1 MNNKSGRVFGASLKP
16 AWSVEQINEF
26 LIKTKGDII
35 VFVINHDKDEVEA
48 HTHIY
53 LEYSTPRKIS
63 TVANLLEVEGNFI
76 EVIRN
81 KKGYLRYLTH
91 MDEIDKHEYND
102 SEVLTNSEIGYTTL
116 IMGNS
121 LSDKEIADYIM
132 QGRGFELLGVVSSSK
147 LRTIQGF
154 LHFDN
159 SNAQQE
165 VSRQLKA
172 ENDVIKSQ
180 NNAILE
186 NLTLIE
192 EIACRHVNAE
202 GLDYDDMVWAMMAIA
217 NEIGKTKAI
226 VSSIKRRRLCR
237 ENS

>member
-16 AWSVEQINEF
+16 AWSVEKINEF
-26 LIKTKGDII
+26 LNKTKSDIL
-35 VFVINHDKDEVEA
+35 VFVINHDKDEVET

-53 LEYSTPRKIS
+53 LEYSNPRKLS
-63 TVANLLEVEGNFI
+63 TVANLLEVECNFI

-91 MDEIDKHEYND
+91 KGEIDKYEYND

-132 QGRGFELLGVVSSSK
+132 QGRGFELLGIVPSGK

-165 VSRQLKA
+165 VARQLKA
-172 ENDVIKSQ
+172 END
-180 NNAILE
+180 AMLE
-186 NLTLIE
+186 KLTHIE
-192 EIACRHVNAE
+192 EIACRHLNDDD
-202 GLDYDDMVWAMMAIA
+202 LDYDDMVWAMIAIA
-217 NEIGKTKAI
+217 NEISKTKAV

-237 ENS
+237 EN